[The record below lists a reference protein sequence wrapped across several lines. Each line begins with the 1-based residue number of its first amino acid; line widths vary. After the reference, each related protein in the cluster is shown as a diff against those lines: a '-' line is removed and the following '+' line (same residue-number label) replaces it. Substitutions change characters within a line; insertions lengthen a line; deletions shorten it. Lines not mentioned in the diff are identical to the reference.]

1 MGLYLPYL
9 RRGRR
14 ALTRP
19 KGPNRMKLLTRWVVL
34 AVAVIG
40 LSVFAGTASA
50 DEFTINFS
58 GSGFNGTLDVDTT
71 LVSAG
76 VYAIDSISGNVG
88 FTPVTGL
95 VPVTTTSG
103 YSYYSLPDGSQFFYD
118 NLLFA
123 DSNPPLDGGGILFTL
138 AGLAQPVNL
147 YYDTQGEFS
156 IYIGGGNYP
165 KDFYTNPVQ
174 VTVSTPEPSTLA
186 FGLTG
191 VAFLIAALAW
201 KKSRNVA
208 ELSEQNS

>member
-1 MGLYLPYL
+1 M
-9 RRGRR
+9 R
-14 ALTRP
+14 TRT
-19 KGPNRMKLLTRWVVL
+19 RLLVL

-40 LSVFAGTASA
+40 LSVCAGTASA
-50 DEFTINFS
+50 DQFTITFS
-58 GSGFNGTLDVDTT
+58 GSGFAGTLNVDTT

-76 VYAIDSISGNVG
+76 VYAVDSISGNVG

-95 VPVTTTSG
+95 VPVTTTTG
-103 YSYYSLPDGSQFFYD
+103 YSYYNLPDGSFFFYD

-123 DSNPPLDGGGILFTL
+123 NSTPPLDAGGILFTL

-147 YYDTQGEFS
+147 YYDSQGVFS

-174 VTVSTPEPSTLA
+174 VTVTTPEPSTLA

-191 VAFLIAALAW
+191 MAFLIAALAW
-201 KKSRNVA
+201 KRSRSSA
-208 ELSEQNS
+208 ILSEQNG